1 MLPPAEHSCDDRT
14 LLYLGAVY
22 GSDLRA
28 HACRAHSPDEVE
40 AWQAQAR
47 PALRALAGLERM
59 ERELVGHVP
68 TVELGAAEDRDGL
81 TSALGRIETE
91 PGWWVEFWL
100 LRPQGDGPFP
110 LAVLPHGHEQ
120 RGHDTYA
127 GVAGD
132 SEHRAMRIAEL
143 DADVAVQAARRGFVA
158 IAPNTRGFE
167 PNWIPDLN
175 ERHGGQHCRSQLL
188 HALVAGRTVIG
199 ERCWD
204 LERIIDWA
212 STLPEVDASRV
223 LMMGNSGGGVATT
236 YAAACDPRVICAV
249 ASCSF
254 APIVGA
260 NGLLH
265 HCDCNAVPGILRF
278 GDLPD
283 VAGLIAPRHLLF
295 VHGREDPLFPIPEVE
310 RAVAGVR
317 AIYEAADA
325 SDRLDHRWGPAGHR
339 FYADLMWPFV
349 MEALGGQTRAAPMRL
364 PEGPPPNSGKR
375 RCGDGD

>member
-1 MLPPAEHSCDDRT
+1 MLPPVDHACAEDALVYLRD
-14 LLYLGAVY
+14 LYGH
-22 GSDLRA
+22 GLRA
-28 HACRAHSPDEVE
+28 HACRAQSPDEVA

-47 PALRALAGLERM
+47 SALRLLVGLGRM
-59 ERELVGHVP
+59 ERELSEHAP
-68 TVELGAAEDRDGL
+68 TVALGPAEDCAGFTR
-81 TSALGRIETE
+81 ALGRIEAE

-100 LRPQGDGPFP
+100 LRPHGDGPFP
-110 LAVLPHGHEQ
+110 LAVLPHGHEP

-127 GVAGD
+127 GVIGD

-143 DADVAVQAARRGFVA
+143 DADVAVQAARRGFLA
-158 IAPNTRGFE
+158 IAPNMRGFE
-167 PNWIPDLN
+167 PNYIPDLN

-204 LERIIDWA
+204 LERLIDWA
-212 STLPEVDASRV
+212 SALPEVDASRV

-236 YAAACDPRVICAV
+236 YAAAGDPRVTCAV

-254 APIVGA
+254 APIVGV

-295 VHGREDPLFPIPEVE
+295 VHGRADPLFPISEVE

-349 MEALGGQTRAAPMRL
+349 MEVLGG
-364 PEGPPPNSGKR
+364 
-375 RCGDGD
+375 